1 MGIEVSSEGQVRK
14 RGSLPSEGAED
25 PQMSSEGTMARI
37 HQRRGVAGRNVRSS
51 PSEEDPKQR
60 GLDHGVGGT
69 VGEGHQSAA
78 ALLGLG
84 EPRRQLDTP
93 LLNLGLIS

>member
-1 MGIEVSSEGQVRK
+1 
-14 RGSLPSEGAED
+14 
-25 PQMSSEGTMARI
+25 MSSEGTMARI